1 MELSL
6 YVTEIANI
14 YEQQHGHEPEELI
27 LQIAEHI
34 LKVGKMLTER
44 GREDAQQGK
53 SAYHADV
60 FSSMVLT
67 AFRWDLCEDHETVQ
81 TVADLWQSYYM
92 DGYNF
97 V

>member
-6 YVTEIANI
+6 YVTEWANI
-14 YEQQHGHEPEELI
+14 YEQQHGHEPEGLL

-34 LKVGKMLTER
+34 MKVGQMLTER

-60 FSSMVLT
+60 FPSLVLT

-81 TVADLWQSYYM
+81 AIADLWQSYYM